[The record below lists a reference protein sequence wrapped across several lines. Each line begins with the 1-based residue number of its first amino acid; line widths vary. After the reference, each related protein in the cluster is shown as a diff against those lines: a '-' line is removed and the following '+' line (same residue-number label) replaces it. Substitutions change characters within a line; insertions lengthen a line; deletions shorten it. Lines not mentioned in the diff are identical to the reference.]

1 VTTRLRQPVADP
13 ELIGGRARV
22 ASYSNYAAAAEAVN
36 YLAENKFPVERVS
49 LVGRGVTLVEEVTGR
64 AGYLDAA
71 LRGALAGGVTG
82 ALIGWLFGLW
92 DWFNPVV
99 ASGWLVV
106 DGFWFGALVGLLMG
120 LLSRA
125 VSAGSREFTSVDRL
139 GAERYDLVVDEEVAD
154 EAKRLLERFQLPAV
168 ANGNEGGAST

>member
-82 ALIGWLFGLW
+82 ALIGWLFG
-92 DWFNPVV
+92 
-99 ASGWLVV
+99 
-106 DGFWFGALVGLLMG
+106 FWFGALVGLLMG